1 MCCLI
6 LDTERP
12 SSQIDARSRAKP
24 LHLKSWSA
32 NFLVLNPFEECPN
45 VLLPHL
51 GQGLEGPKA
60 QIHCR
65 DQSNIKWTIFLFWW
79 SNVDLFNIGA
89 IWMFQKVQLTLLLST
104 WYPWLL
110 RSPLN
115 SVVWKL
121 LTAGCV
127 RGMKRTCSGMAAGW
141 AGWAGRAGAW
151 VGRLTLRGCCWG
163 LLALGLRIS
172 DVSICLTTIS
182 KLSNY
187 PRIYLFGT

>member
-1 MCCLI
+1 MNDIFI
-6 LDTERP
+6 LVK
-12 SSQIDARSRAKP
+12 QFRSFQ
-24 LHLKSWSA
+24 HWG
-32 NFLVLNPFEECPN
+32 FGC
-45 VLLPHL
+45 
-51 GQGLEGPKA
+51 
-60 QIHCR
+60 
-65 DQSNIKWTIFLFWW
+65 
-79 SNVDLFNIGA
+79 
-89 IWMFQKVQLTLLLST
+89 FQKVQLTLLLST

-163 LLALGLRIS
+163 LLALGLHIS

-187 PRIYLFGT
+187 PRIYISLALKSAKQQIIKLLALDHQFFV